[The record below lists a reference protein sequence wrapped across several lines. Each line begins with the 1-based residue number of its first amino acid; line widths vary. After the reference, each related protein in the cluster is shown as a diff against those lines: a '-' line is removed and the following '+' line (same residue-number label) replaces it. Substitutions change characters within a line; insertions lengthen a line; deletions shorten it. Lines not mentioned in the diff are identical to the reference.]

1 MKVKLIDLIERY
13 KEEKKE
19 LISCFKNTVSKGHL
33 VLTKE
38 VSDFEKQIN
47 KYTKTKFCVGLNSGT
62 DALMMAL
69 WAKKIKKGDEVIT
82 TSKSFVA
89 TAGAISHLGAK
100 PVFVD
105 VGDDLNI
112 NPKLIEKKIT
122 KKTKA
127 IVPVHWTGRICDMDT
142 INKIGKKY
150 KIDIIE
156 DAAQAMGAYYKNKH
170 AGQFGNTAIFSTHP
184 LKNLNALGDGGYLIT
199 NNKKEF
205 EKIKIFRNHGLVSR
219 DRVESFG
226 VNSRLDSLNA
236 AVLSFRL
243 KKLRSI
249 ISRRRN
255 NVKIYRNFLKDNSI
269 PKENLFFP
277 EEKIH
282 EKSSYVMFIGLC
294 RKRDL
299 LQKFLNSKGI
309 QTLVYYGTPLHLH
322 PASKKFG
329 YKIGDF
335 PKAEAICNK
344 VLAFPHHQHLKKKH
358 IEFVCDNIKKFY
370 NKY

>member
-1 MKVKLIDLIERY
+1 MKVKLIDLVERY

-19 LISCFKNTVSKGHL
+19 LISCFKNTISKGHL

-38 VSDFEKQIN
+38 VSDFENQIN
-47 KYTKTKFCVGLNSGT
+47 KYTNTKFCVGLNSGT

-69 WAKKIKKGDEVIT
+69 WVKGIKKGDEVIT

-100 PVFVD
+100 PVYVD
-105 VGDDLNI
+105 IGDDLNI
-112 NPKLIEKKIT
+112 NPNLIENKIT

-127 IVPVHWTGRICDMDT
+127 IVPVHWTGRICDMDY

-150 KIDIIE
+150 NIQIIE

-170 AGQFGNTAIFSTHP
+170 SGQFGNIATFSTHP

-199 NNKKEF
+199 NNKKEY
-205 EKIKIFRNHGLVSR
+205 EKIKIYRNHGLVSR
-219 DRVESFG
+219 DRVDSFG

-243 KKLRSI
+243 KKLKSV
-249 ISRRRN
+249 ISRRRK
-255 NVKIYRNFLKDNSI
+255 NVKIYKKFLNDLSI
-269 PKENLFFP
+269 SEQNLFFP
-277 EEKIH
+277 EEKKY
-282 EKSSYVMFIGLC
+282 EKNSYVMFIALC
-294 RKRDL
+294 RKRDK
-299 LQKFLNSKGI
+299 LQQYLNSKGI

-329 YKIGDF
+329 YKKGDF
-335 PKAEAICNK
+335 PKAEVLCNK
-344 VLAFPHHQHLKKKH
+344 VLAFPHNQHLKIKQ
-358 IEFVCDNIKKFY
+358 IEFVCENIKKFY
-370 NKY
+370 NKN